1 MYATFFN
8 HQAKMERIVI
18 PYLRIVIPYL
28 LWQTLLVSLFPDEW
42 EHFCER
48 VGVLTMLTQ
57 LPESAHA
64 ALQQWASDRAQV
76 LSRTVRGM
84 MRYGDGLRVLARLEG
99 VPEEDIE
106 MVRDTAVY

>member
-1 MYATFFN
+1 
-8 HQAKMERIVI
+8 
-18 PYLRIVIPYL
+18 
-28 LWQTLLVSLFPDEW
+28 
-42 EHFCER
+42 
-48 VGVLTMLTQ
+48 MLTQ

-99 VPEEDIE
+99 VPEEEIE
-106 MVRDTAVY
+106 MVVASNPNPNPSPSPSPNLTLTLTLTRWSPTTT

>member
-1 MYATFFN
+1 MYATIVN

-48 VGVLTMLTQ
+48 V
-57 LPESAHA
+57 
-64 ALQQWASDRAQV
+64 R
-76 LSRTVRGM
+76 
-84 MRYGDGLRVLARLEG
+84 
-99 VPEEDIE
+99 
-106 MVRDTAVY
+106 

>member
-1 MYATFFN
+1 MQQLKGDTGDN
-8 HQAKMERIVI
+8 VN
-18 PYLRIVIPYL
+18 L
-28 LWQTLLVSLFPDEW
+28 QTLLVSLFPDEW

-106 MVRDTAVY
+106 MARDSAA